1 MTDYTNKGN
10 REITIEEMSV
20 DEIVDDMQHNTFLSK
35 IDKST
40 IRDYAQYVSN
50 KYQHETFKPPK
61 EIFMPILNQIRE
73 QTKIKGL
80 TDSSLQVLMG
90 RYLTKDNYGLP
101 TELPEEMFARVAD
114 VIAEA
119 DRSYGLNDEQIKK
132 TTEEFYDLMAS
143 KKFMPNSPTIMN
155 AGRELGQ
162 LSGCFVLPIEDSMEE
177 IMENY
182 KKAALIHKTGG
193 GTGFSFSRLRPK
205 NDYVKTTGGI
215 ASGPVSF
222 MRVFNTV
229 TDVVKQGGTRRGANM
244 GILRYD
250 HPDVIEFIHAKDE
263 EGKFENF
270 NFSVGITEEF
280 IENAQKGEEYNL
292 INPRTRKIAGKLN
305 AKKVLDDIIESA
317 WRKGDPGIIFLDR
330 LNRSNPTPEIGEIE
344 STNPCGEQPLLP
356 YESCNLGSINLAE
369 VVNDGKIN
377 WGELGRI
384 VEVAVHFLDNVIDVN
399 KYPYPQ
405 IKELTTANRKIGLG
419 VMGFADMLILLGIRY
434 DSLEAVRNAE
444 NVMSFIQTKAKKAS
458 ANLAEKKGSFSNIEK
473 SIYKG
478 RLMRNATV
486 TTIAPTGT
494 ISIIAGASSGIE
506 PIFEVAQERKTSQF
520 ELTEVSQSFVRI
532 ANERGFYSDDLIR
545 KIIENHGKV
554 DGISE
559 IPEDIRKLFVTAHET
574 PLEQHLQIQSAFQ
587 RGTDNAVSKT
597 INLANEATIE
607 DVGKAYILA
616 YSLGNIKGVTI
627 YRDKSRTTQ
636 VLTGTAKNKLLED
649 KVVDSQITFPKII
662 RVKVEKPRAI
672 DVRHAKKYRIAT
684 ASGNLHIT
692 ISDELYK
699 VDNEKA
705 LWLPS
710 EMFSNIKPIGSELSA
725 VAAIGGLKNSYI
737 FQGEDPDYIPLI
749 QNLKSVKTGQKIGL
763 GENAV
768 FSLPHAEGLTL
779 EYHLL
784 TNGIIGYNEHGQLEQ
799 LFKKK
804 NLNKIEEFDPMDVEH
819 KTYEI
824 ITSSTNHEAAETPPA
839 QNKTDN
845 ERENQVIRMKATS
858 NIERGEEICSSCGS
872 TRFRPQEGCHG
883 GICLDCGETTCG

>member
-1 MTDYTNKGN
+1 MGFYAHKD
-10 REITIEEMSV
+10 RTIDEMSI
-20 DEIVDDMQHNTFLSK
+20 DEILDDMQHNLFLSK

-40 IRDYAQYVSN
+40 IRDYAEYVSN

-61 EIFMPILNQIRE
+61 EIFMSILNQVRE
-73 QTKIKGL
+73 QTKLKDL
-80 TDSSLQVLMG
+80 TDSSLQVLIG
-90 RYLTKDNYGLP
+90 RYITKDDYGLP
-101 TELPEEMFARVAD
+101 AELPEDMLARVAGA
-114 VIAEA
+114 IAEA
-119 DRSYGLNDEQIKK
+119 DRFYGADNEQLKK

-143 KKFMPNSPTIMN
+143 RKFMPNSPTLMN

-162 LSGCFVLPIEDSMEE
+162 LSACFVLPIEDSMEG

-250 HPDVIEFIHAKDE
+250 HPDIAEFIHAKDE

-280 IENAQKGEEYNL
+280 IENAQKGEDYNL
-292 INPRTRKIAGKLN
+292 TNPRTKRIAGKLN

-344 STNPCGEQPLLP
+344 ATNPCGEQPLLP

-369 VVNDGKIN
+369 VVNDGKID
-377 WGELGRI
+377 WSELERTVG
-384 VEVAVHFLDNVIDVN
+384 VAVHFLDNVIDVN
-399 KYPYPQ
+399 KYPFPQ
-405 IKELTTANRKIGLG
+405 IEEITKANRKIGLG
-419 VMGFADMLILLGIRY
+419 VMGFADMLVLLGIRY
-434 DSLEAVRNAE
+434 DSLEAIRKAE
-444 NVMSFIQTKAKKAS
+444 NIMSFIQTKAKQAS
-458 ANLAEKKGSFSNIEK
+458 ADLAEKKGNFPNIDN

-478 RLMRNATV
+478 QLMRNATV

-494 ISIIAGASSGIE
+494 ISIIAGSSSGIE
-506 PIFEVAQERKTSQF
+506 PIFEVAQKRVTPQF

-532 ANERGFYSDDLIR
+532 VNEKGFYSDELIK
-545 KIIENHGKV
+545 KIIERGGKV
-554 DGISE
+554 HDME
-559 IPEDIRKLFVTAHET
+559 ELPEDIRKLFVTAHDI
-574 PLEQHLQIQSAFQ
+574 PLDQHLYVQSAFQ
-587 RGTDNAVSKT
+587 RFTDNAVSKT
-597 INLANEATIE
+597 INLPFSATVD
-607 DVGKAYILA
+607 DVRRAYMSA

-636 VLTGTAKNKLLED
+636 VLTGTTKDKELEAKVTSFQSAAK
-649 KVVDSQITFPKII
+649 KII

-672 DVRHAKKYRIAT
+672 DVRHAKKYKIAT
-684 ASGNLHIT
+684 ASGNLHVT
-692 ISDELYK
+692 ISDELYGA
-699 VDNEKA
+699 DNEGA
-705 LWLPS
+705 WWLPS

-737 FQGEDPDYIPLI
+737 FQGEDPNYIALI

-784 TNGIIGYNEHGQLEQ
+784 TNGIIGYNEHSQLEQ
-799 LFKKK
+799 LVRKK
-804 NLNKIEEFDPMDVEH
+804 NLTRIEEFDPMDVES
-819 KTYEI
+819 KNYEI
-824 ITSSTNHEAAETPPA
+824 LSPPTSADT
-839 QNKTDN
+839 KTDN
-845 ERENQVIRMKATS
+845 TKKEDKIIKMKATS
-858 NIERGEEICSSCGS
+858 NIDSGEEICISCGS
-872 TRFRPQEGCHG
+872 TRVRHSEGCHG
-883 GICLDCGETTCG
+883 IICIDCGENTCG